1 MAAEQGN
8 LPLVK
13 ALMKVEGGMQ
23 DNDGYTAMMYA
34 AMNGHK
40 SICAL
45 LNKIEGNI
53 TDTNGRTAQD
63 WASTAGHEECAVT
76 MTPKTTY
83 SRINNNSKSGTFSF
97 SFSKSMKSPKLLE
110 NMKR

>member
-23 DNDGYTAMMYA
+23 DNDGYTAMIYA

-40 SICAL
+40 SVCTL
-45 LNKIEGNI
+45 LNKLEGNI

-76 MTPKTTY
+76 MTPRTAY
-83 SRINNNSKSGTFSF
+83 PRLSNGSRSGVFSV
-97 SFSKSMKSPKLLE
+97 SSKSMKSPRSFSKT
-110 NMKR
+110 